1 MKKLLFWMVLIVG
14 IVALIGSCAKKS
26 DTSSTTTTTTE
37 LEGTWVVSCYASGS
51 NYTKKTLIVSGS
63 DVTEKWDYFSDS
75 SCTSAT
81 DSWVATYQSLS
92 IGDVYE
98 QSSYGTSGGSGHKYT
113 KTIITNTAE
122 IKSSDE
128 VSWYNNNSYCGL
140 TGWELNVARD
150 VAGKT
155 CGSGDSAFDLW
166 AKDITIYGLY
176 ILDGNKLFPNFT
188 SGSYASTVS
197 TVDSNKYIKQ

>member
-1 MKKLLFWMVLIVG
+1 MTL
-14 IVALIGSCAKKS
+14 SEN
-26 DTSSTTTTTTE
+26 T
-37 LEGTWVVSCYASGS
+37 
-51 NYTKKTLIVSGS
+51 YTP
-63 DVTEKWDYFSDS
+63 
-75 SCTSAT
+75 
-81 DSWVATYQSLS
+81 Q
-92 IGDVYE
+92 
-98 QSSYGTSGGSGHKYT
+98 TSGG
-113 KTIITNTAE
+113 
-122 IKSSDE
+122 
-128 VSWYNNNSYCGL
+128 VSWSNTNSYCGL

-188 SGSYASTVS
+188 SESYASTVS

>member
-1 MKKLLFWMVLIVG
+1 MKYFYIILILFFSFTIF
-14 IVALIGSCAKKS
+14 SCSKDS
-26 DTSSTTTTTTE
+26 DSPTSSTTTE

-63 DVTEKWDYFSDS
+63 DVTDKWDYFSDS
-75 SCTSAT
+75 RCTSAT
-81 DSWVATYQSLS
+81 ESWVATYRSLS

-188 SGSYASTVS
+188 SGSYVSTVS

>member
-1 MKKLLFWMVLIVG
+1 MKNIYIILIF
-14 IVALIGSCAKKS
+14 IFSFTIFSCAKKS